1 MKLYAYI
8 MERYYYGK
16 SPEFRVEELEVE
28 EKPKTY
34 VIKGDL
40 PKGIYVSRIRKDE
53 IGCFIDRYGEKVFLK
68 SPDLAKA
75 KEIFLKKY
83 DYRISD
89 LKKKLERE
97 ESVRKIISQFEEDV
111 NGI

>member
-8 MERYYYGK
+8 MRRCYGE
-16 SPEFRVEELEVE
+16 SPEFRVQELEVE

-40 PKGIYVSRIRKDE
+40 PKGFYVSRIRKDE

-68 SPDLAKA
+68 NPDLAKA

-83 DYRISD
+83 DYRISN
-89 LKKKLERE
+89 LKKDLERE
-97 ESVRKIISQFEEDV
+97 ELARKIISEFEENV